1 MTVPGQTLRSV
12 HLGYLGA
19 LEFIKSRGEVRPSQ
33 TPIFR
38 CVPVH
43 MQIAFVIKD
52 CSALGTLDFKSLF
65 SSS

>member
-1 MTVPGQTLRSV
+1 MRVPEQSLRSV

-19 LEFIKSRGEVRPSQ
+19 LEFIKLRGEVTLSQ

-43 MQIAFVIKD
+43 MQITFIIKD
-52 CSALGTLDFKSLF
+52 CSALGTLDL
-65 SSS
+65 